1 MIIIVGLIIA
11 KSLRP
16 TERMR
21 PAMQEE
27 DVARALEVLGLTGKE
42 ARAFLC
48 LVRNGVS
55 TAQRVSQLLGVQYPA
70 VYRLL
75 QSLQSKG
82 WIEVS
87 QERPN
92 RYRARAP
99 RIVAE
104 EARQSRND
112 DLVAA
117 AEVVGD
123 LRERM
128 GARTPDTDGDLWIY
142 KGPENVGRKLREI
155 TLASNNQILCVSPF
169 PVAPD
174 VLRLL
179 CDALSK
185 SRRLVRVVL
194 NEGNREDLPA
204 LSGGLS
210 RNLRVQFRFP
220 ARPLPKTRLAHSYV
234 FPSDQEVFILNS
246 FYRDGVLVADKLQ
259 GLWVGDMDFVRI
271 QLEAMLEN
279 LGAMEETPIAA
290 PKTR

>member
-1 MIIIVGLIIA
+1 M
-11 KSLRP
+11 
-16 TERMR
+16 
-21 PAMQEE
+21 
-27 DVARALEVLGLTGKE
+27 ARALEVLGLTGKE

>member
-1 MIIIVGLIIA
+1 
-11 KSLRP
+11 
-16 TERMR
+16 MR
-21 PAMQEE
+21 RTMREE
-27 DVARALEVLGLTGKE
+27 EAGKALGSLGLTGKE
-42 ARAFLC
+42 ARAYMC
-48 LVRNGVS
+48 LLRNGVS
-55 TAQRVSQLLGVQYPA
+55 TAQQVSQLLGVQYPA
-70 VYRLL
+70 VYRIL
-75 QSLQSKG
+75 QSLQAKG

-117 AEVVGD
+117 AEVVGN
-123 LRERM
+123 LKETM
-128 GARTPDTDGDLWIY
+128 GVRTRDTDGDLWIY

-155 TLASNNQILCVSPF
+155 ILASNNQILCVSPF
-169 PVAPD
+169 PVAPE
-174 VLRLL
+174 VLHLV

-204 LSGGLS
+204 LGGTLG

-234 FPSDQEVFILNS
+234 FPSDGEVFILNS
-246 FYRDGVLVADKLQ
+246 FYRDGALVADKLQ

-279 LGAMEETPIAA
+279 LGAMEEETHIPA
-290 PKTR
+290 PKAR